1 MPQYCVNKR
10 AQSNGDHEVHDVTAS
25 KSCLPVSSNRQDL
38 GYHSSCA
45 SAVQKARTYYSQV
58 NGCRWC
64 APNCH
69 TG

>member
-1 MPQYCVNKR
+1 MPNYCVNKV
-10 AQSNGDHEVHDVTAS
+10 AQSNGDHEVHDTTAA
-25 KSCLPVSSNRQDL
+25 KWCLPNPANRQDL
-38 GYHSSCA
+38 GLHAGCV
-45 SAVQKARTYYSQV
+45 SAVQSAKNYYSQV

>member
-1 MPQYCVNKR
+1 MPNYCVNKV
-10 AQSNGDHEVHDVTAS
+10 AQSNGDHEVHDTTAA
-25 KSCLPVSSNRQDL
+25 KWCLPSPVNRQDL
-38 GYHSSCA
+38 GFHSSSA
-45 SAVQKARTYYSQV
+45 SAVQRAKNYYSQV